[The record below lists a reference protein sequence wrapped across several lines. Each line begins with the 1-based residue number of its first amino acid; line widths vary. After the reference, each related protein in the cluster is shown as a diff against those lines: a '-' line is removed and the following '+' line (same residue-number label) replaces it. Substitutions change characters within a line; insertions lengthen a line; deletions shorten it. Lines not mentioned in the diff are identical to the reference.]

1 MTKTRNEW
9 MRTLPRSYCEALAE
23 LHNPDDRLTANEVL
37 ESVVGY
43 FGGVATG
50 CEIRSLIKNIYEVDL
65 EEVAQ

>member
-23 LHNPDDRLTANEVL
+23 LYNPDDCITANEVL
-37 ESVVGY
+37 DSVVMY

-50 CEIRSLIKNIYEVDL
+50 WEIRSLIKYIYGVEVD
-65 EEVAQ
+65 